1 MNEMLDGVPDDD
13 AAFEAVNGTDEADI
27 IGEDGPDETVLFD
40 GDVSVEY
47 LDAPDPPDEG
57 EYIESDM
64 DLSRPEDDDVVEE
77 SEEWEESEK
86 VDDSVSANSSV
97 KDESVVKPRGL
108 SALLQ
113 EKSKKLES
121 SATTSSVGDTR
132 SHVSDDV
139 VDKDV
144 SHTEVDDSSVSES
157 DESESLEE
165 PDASESTPVEGPTVG
180 QHSDNIPRPGGP
192 QASAAVKPVISAGGS
207 RLQTKV
213 DPASGEKNKSTD
225 FLSSEF
231 DRAYRSVP
239 YVVGDVHALDSLNNY
254 ETWTKKKEQV
264 DDYLDGV
271 AKGAYGHNPLLK
283 ESRDGGRGSLLTDN
297 QRELYNELHHSSIK
311 DESRAI
317 IKDIH
322 ESIDDNL
329 ITSIVTAVVEVLMT
343 MQDTDSTPRV
353 ESRALYDALALMP
366 SPVSVS
372 GDVVPDSGESV
383 TEFCEREFLN
393 DSAFDNSNSAFSR
406 SYSED
411 KLTTQAFARPTILSD
426 DELAAVSNGPAVD
439 IEKLMIESADLDLDG
454 LLPGSYESKPVIYQ
468 QVGATDIES
477 EPHRHTEKYGEFG
490 IADKYLTKEQKAE
503 IIRQEQQKQ
512 AEREAMYERGRSI
525 HASAEHSESEQ
536 QYEPQPP
543 HRGGYQ
549 RPQRRGYDG
558 MGGYERRN
566 HARPHRFKDGYMS
579 NDNNENR
586 YTPGQYRDSGFERFN
601 SQHAFDKFGY
611 VSQGSVDQQREDY
624 ERERDERNREMEE
637 MRAYI
642 ARLEEEQHAKDEI
655 INHLGAEKESLLRD
669 NTAMLDDV
677 RSLQRHIDE
686 AEGAYEDLYNAYETL
701 ERNFR
706 PRRPRGMRD

>member
-1 MNEMLDGVPDDD
+1 MNEMIDGVPDDD
-13 AAFEAVNGTDEADI
+13 AAFEAMNDMDEAGI
-27 IGEDGPDETVLFD
+27 FGEDAPDEASLF
-40 GDVSVEY
+40 GDDDSIDY
-47 LDAPDPPDEG
+47 LDAPDPFEEG
-57 EYIESDM
+57 EYIESNI
-64 DLSRPEDDDVVEE
+64 DLSRPDDDIDESTESTENEE
-77 SEEWEESEK
+77 VAESDSSAIDESAAK
-86 VDDSVSANSSV
+86 TSDLLNRIKRKPGTDGLDTTEVLHSDNSSDNSNDIKNDDSADVDAADEQVS
-97 KDESVVKPRGL
+97 K
-108 SALLQ
+108 
-113 EKSKKLES
+113 
-121 SATTSSVGDTR
+121 
-132 SHVSDDV
+132 
-139 VDKDV
+139 
-144 SHTEVDDSSVSES
+144 S
-157 DESESLEE
+157 DESESLGELTT
-165 PDASESTPVEGPTVG
+165 SESTSIEGPTVG
-180 QHSDNIPRPGGP
+180 QHSDNISRPGGP
-192 QASAAVKPVISAGGS
+192 QPSAAVKPVISAGGS

-213 DPASGEKNKSTD
+213 DPTSGEKNKSTD

-231 DRAYRSVP
+231 DKAYRNTP
-239 YVVGDVHALDSLNNY
+239 YVVGDVHALESLNNY

-283 ESRDGGRGSLLTDN
+283 ESRDGRRGSLLTDN

-311 DESRAI
+311 DESRAT

-366 SPVSVS
+366 SPVSVL

-411 KLTTQAFARPTILSD
+411 NLTTQAFARPTILSD
-426 DELAAVSNGPAVD
+426 DELAVVSNGPAVD

-454 LLPGSYESKPVIYQ
+454 LLPGSYESKPVMYQ

-512 AEREAMYERGRSI
+512 AERDAMYERGRSM
-525 HASAEHSESEQ
+525 HASAEHGESEQ
-536 QYEPQPP
+536 QYEPQRP

-558 MGGYERRN
+558 SGGYERRN
-566 HARPHRFKDGYMS
+566 YARPYRFKDDYMS
-579 NDNNENR
+579 TDNNENR

-611 VSQGSVDQQREDY
+611 VSQGSVEQQREDY
-624 ERERDERNREMEE
+624 ERERDERNREIEE

-642 ARLEEEQHAKDEI
+642 ARLEEEQSAKDEI